1 MDVAALTAPAPPAAS
16 IDAACARAA
25 ALARPVLL
33 CVARPLVGASDL
45 LSLVAAARRAGA
57 TAALLER
64 SGDGVT
70 LAALGAAWARDAAGD
85 ERFATLRDASA
96 ALFAEAVVDG
106 DAAPLA
112 IAAFAFAAAPP
123 AGDWSGF
130 PAARAVVPRLALRR
144 GGGEATLLLNVL
156 VAPGDGPDAVA
167 RRLRGALSRLHAW
180 RTSRGDAAASPSY
193 QARPAPEPAAWK
205 RAVAAATGDIAAGT
219 LSKLVLART
228 CRLEAE
234 EPFACASAVAGLR
247 QAYPTCTTFW
257 LGGAAGDVIGATP
270 ETLVRVGG
278 RIAETAALAGTI
290 ARATTADADQA
301 LARAL
306 LASDKDRREHAIV
319 VDALA
324 AALRPL
330 CAQLAVDEPPRVLRL
345 ANVHHLRTAI
355 RGRLA
360 DRVHVLDLV
369 ARLHPTPAVAGHPR
383 AAALAALAAREDLER
398 GWYAGPIGW
407 FDAAGD
413 GAFDVA
419 LRCALVRERRAVL
432 YAGAGIV
439 AGSDPDAELA
449 ETRLKLQP
457 LLAALMEV

>member
-1 MDVAALTAPAPPAAS
+1 MDVAAITAPSPPAAS
-16 IDAACARAA
+16 IAAACARAA

-33 CVARPLVGASDL
+33 CVARPLTDAPDP

-64 SGDGVT
+64 RGDGVA
-70 LAALGAAWARDAAGD
+70 LAALGAAWARDAAGP
-85 ERFATLRDASA
+85 ERFATLRAAAA

-106 DAAPLA
+106 ETAPLA
-112 IAAFAFAAAPP
+112 IAAFAFAATPP

-130 PAARAVVPRLALRR
+130 PAGRAVVPRLALRDDAGR
-144 GGGEATLLLNVL
+144 TTLLLNVL
-156 VAPGDGPDAVA
+156 VAPGETPEVVA
-167 RRLRGALSRLHAW
+167 RRLRRALARLHDW
-180 RTSRGDAAASPSY
+180 RAARPDDSGSPSY
-193 QARPAPEPAAWK
+193 QARPTPEPAAWK
-205 RAVAAATGDIAAGT
+205 RAVAATTADIAAGRVA
-219 LSKLVLART
+219 KLVLART
-228 CRLEAE
+228 CRLEAAA
-234 EPFACASAVAGLR
+234 PFACGGAVARLR

-257 LGGAAGDVIGATP
+257 LGGAAGFVVGATP
-270 ETLVRVGG
+270 ETLVRVRG
-278 RIAETAALAGTI
+278 RTAETAALAGTI
-290 ARATTADADQA
+290 ARATGAADDEA
-301 LARAL
+301 LAEAL

-324 AALRPL
+324 GALRPV
-330 CAQLAVDEPPRVLRL
+330 CDELTIDEVPRVVRL
-345 ANVHHLRTAI
+345 ANVHHLRSAI
-355 RGRLA
+355 RGHLA
-360 DRVHVLDLV
+360 TRTHVLDLV

-383 AAALAALAAREDLER
+383 AAALAALPDREGLER